1 MTLESHFNI
10 VFLITVNSLSFILTS
25 IFHPQVSVWT
35 DNNRADDT
43 TFTTDYSARLSEME
57 PIQQFDSAAA
67 ASSEPAVPTAVVP
80 TQPTFMT
87 TTDSS
92 EVYDKI
98 DNISPTITITDN
110 NLEEIDAANQPYLIE
125 YSDTQE
131 CYAEDDSCPRVLV
144 GNIEG
149 QGHPRVLVGDIEGQG
164 HPRVLVGNLEAQGQV
179 VDPNMVLSAEDKD
192 VNIND
197 FLSLLDLQMK
207 PGGGTKGGGIQFDP
221 AEVITDTIN
230 KDDK

>member
-1 MTLESHFNI
+1 
-10 VFLITVNSLSFILTS
+10 
-25 IFHPQVSVWT
+25 
-35 DNNRADDT
+35 
-43 TFTTDYSARLSEME
+43 ME

-67 ASSEPAVPTAVVP
+67 ANSEPSVPTAVVP

-110 NLEEIDAANQPYLIE
+110 NLEEIHAANQPYLIE

-144 GNIEG
+144 GN
-149 QGHPRVLVGDIEGQG
+149 IEGQG